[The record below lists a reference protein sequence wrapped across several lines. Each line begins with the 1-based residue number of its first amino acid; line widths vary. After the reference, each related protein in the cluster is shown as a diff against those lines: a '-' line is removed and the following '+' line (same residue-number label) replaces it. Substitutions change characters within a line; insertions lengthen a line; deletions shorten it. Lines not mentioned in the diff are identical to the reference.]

1 MVATSTIKRE
11 DNFIGYYERQNRRP
25 SAAFSK
31 GDPVSVQKRVV
42 KKAVVLGMGAALVW
56 VFCSNPTRDNLNWR
70 SAIDIP
76 VSNASFVIGRQ
87 FQDLFEA
94 VKDLKDFSM
103 RGIDSFTVDSARDS
117 GAHCIAFSKTSRDTI
132 TFTQKQDTLGVK
144 SFQVTI
150 GAIPLS
156 SAGDKTVRVAFGTA
170 GTVAAE
176 IQQSATA
183 TISLPKIQRIV
194 IDADPANARLPVR
207 IVNATAATIDN
218 VVIALPNILPAVPSL
233 SIGRLAAAGVVDTVF
248 LIPGRTIESTVQVQI
263 TGTPKAGGSIATG
276 TGFDV
281 SVSFSKLKASYAVVM
296 DSLLAISDTFTN
308 KYKITDSVNIEYAD
322 IDVGFFNYFLNNRS
336 GIDLYVSA
344 EHHDLWITPAC
355 EKKNV
360 KSYRD
365 LPRLAN
371 SSDSFNYYSGHIIDG
386 DRHVEPRQ
394 NKKFASLNLSR
405 NRMFPRWADSN
416 SVSRVD
422 YIVRTEPRG
431 AWDTIRSSDSLIF
444 IIQPTAM
451 SYKQMAGKLVKDF
464 NKTSDTQ
471 TVEVPFPWP
480 KANQDSLRGNFL
492 LQKVLANMSLNLS
505 LPDSAYL
512 DSILV
517 NFRVFAP
524 QFRDSIVDT
533 TVTIGTLK
541 NDTVYKRAL
550 NITRVINNFPDSV
563 KIVSRVKVPA
573 GVRMCAINDP
583 ATTGR
588 NVGTMTIKAFV
599 NYRLNAFLDWTVV
612 DTATMDLGTDTFTI
626 DGKGVRLFQRMS
638 DRLFDFKVQATN
650 HSNVNIRLFA
660 LFAPDKM
667 RKTLYVDSL
676 TLNQVNKLVSDTSG
690 NLVDAFGVV
699 NLLGTKGL
707 YIPHRDSVV
716 QNSITLT
723 DKQMEK
729 ILNTRQGS
737 MRWML
742 RFVKSGRDSMTNTDN
757 IKLNSWIHLEGV
769 NNMGSVVTA
778 Y

>member
-1 MVATSTIKRE
+1 
-11 DNFIGYYERQNRRP
+11 
-25 SAAFSK
+25 
-31 GDPVSVQKRVV
+31 
-42 KKAVVLGMGAALVW
+42 
-56 VFCSNPTRDNLNWR
+56 
-70 SAIDIP
+70 
-76 VSNASFVIGRQ
+76 
-87 FQDLFEA
+87 
-94 VKDLKDFSM
+94 
-103 RGIDSFTVDSARDS
+103 
-117 GAHCIAFSKTSRDTI
+117 
-132 TFTQKQDTLGVK
+132 
-144 SFQVTI
+144 
-150 GAIPLS
+150 
-156 SAGDKTVRVAFGTA
+156 
-170 GTVAAE
+170 
-176 IQQSATA
+176 
-183 TISLPKIQRIV
+183 
-194 IDADPANARLPVR
+194 
-207 IVNATAATIDN
+207 
-218 VVIALPNILPAVPSL
+218 
-233 SIGRLAAAGVVDTVF
+233 
-248 LIPGRTIESTVQVQI
+248 
-263 TGTPKAGGSIATG
+263 
-276 TGFDV
+276 
-281 SVSFSKLKASYAVVM
+281 
-296 DSLLAISDTFTN
+296 
-308 KYKITDSVNIEYAD
+308 VNIEYAD